1 MLYLTFKA
9 GENEYALDAARVLQV
24 VPGVPLRP
32 VPDAPDHIAGL
43 LNFRGSPVI
52 VVDLVKLIAR
62 IKCRRLFSARIIITD
77 CARAGGGQATLL
89 GLLAEDITT
98 LMKREPADLMEN
110 ALNTAETSCLGQM
123 FRDDERL
130 IQIIKIERLV
140 TGELEHML
148 AAGMEEF
155 SKTQAG

>member
-1 MLYLTFKA
+1 
-9 GENEYALDAARVLQV
+9 
-24 VPGVPLRP
+24 
-32 VPDAPDHIAGL
+32 
-43 LNFRGSPVI
+43 
-52 VVDLVKLIAR
+52 
-62 IKCRRLFSARIIITD
+62 
-77 CARAGGGQATLL
+77 
-89 GLLAEDITT
+89 
-98 LMKREPADLMEN
+98 MEN

-140 TGELEHML
+140 TGELEHTL